1 MPQSFDDRSS
11 ALGQLPTSDP
21 SHFASVAKGGG
32 KDAGGRENTRAG
44 FQWKMGPKPGPVST
58 GGTKGGFGAQKFTDN
73 KV

>member
-11 ALGQLPTSDP
+11 ARGQPPTKAPSD
-21 SHFASVAKGGG
+21 FASVAKGGG

-44 FQWKMGPKPGPVST
+44 FQWKMGPKPGPVGSNGMKT
-58 GGTKGGFGAQKFTDN
+58 GSLGQSFTDN